1 MFKKISFLTLFLAF
15 SLTSLFF
22 APSVSA
28 ADPKLTIKDAEGY
41 GAKFLSQS
49 IADPITIEA
58 GASKT
63 VVIKF
68 KNTGTQTWS
77 DKGSHYISAYT
88 VEAKYRSSP
97 FAGKNW
103 LQKNETAKIKGIVK
117 PGGVGE
123 LTIDLKAPQ
132 KVGDY
137 TEEFHLAAENASWV
151 DKGYFFLKI
160 KVVPAKKIT
169 SPSTKDTPK
178 EDISKDTTTTPK
190 IIEKEPYQAERLL
203 QSKKD
208 VEASGGEQV
217 KMIVSFQNTG
227 SKEWKKYSILAPDM
241 GSLAGDEKIGNFAD
255 ESWKSKRVV
264 LEKTKTVKPNETIRE
279 IFYFRT
285 PKGKGEYT
293 ARFVLAA
300 DGEPLT
306 DAISEVNV
314 DVTKNA
320 PKQYKE
326 PKLKSDGIAPIEM
339 YKIKEEPYIRVGVF
353 KLENPEKDSVVFVSE
368 ESDYDVFA
376 GEEKKYTLPRG
387 QKANLSYKKNTY
399 FFKSGDEKFESE
411 NPLRFLP
418 VEDPHV
424 VFSIPN
430 LDRKIDWHKNVNFDS
445 YRGRMEY
452 RVTNDK
458 ASAYIINET
467 LLEDYVAGIA
477 ETSNGTA
484 YEFIKAQQTA
494 ARNYAYYVMSSGE
507 KYKNG
512 HFDVVAHTGD
522 QLFLGYKNEAL
533 RPRVVQATK
542 DTRGAVITYDTDKNP
557 STPNVVVITPYF
569 GNTNGK
575 TKSWTEVWGG
585 SEKPWLVPVHADY
598 DKRDKKKMY
607 GHGVGMSQRDAMI
620 RADEEKLDF
629 KQLLKYYYTDVKI
642 EKLYP

>member
-1 MFKKISFLTLFLAF
+1 MYKKISFFIFFLF
-15 SLTSLFF
+15 SLFF
-22 APSVSA
+22 TQHVFA
-28 ADPKLTIKDAEGY
+28 ADPKLTIKDPEGY
-41 GAKFLSQS
+41 SAKFLSQS

-58 GASKT
+58 GTKKT
-63 VVIKF
+63 VTIKF
-68 KNTGTQTWS
+68 KNTGTETWS
-77 DKGSHYISAYT
+77 DKGNHYLSAYT
-88 VEAKYRSSP
+88 VEPKYRSSP

-103 LQKNETAKIKGIVK
+103 LQKNETAKIKGTVK
-117 PGGVGE
+117 PGGIGE
-123 LTIDLKAPQ
+123 LTIDLTAPQ
-132 KVGDY
+132 KIGEY

-160 KVVPAKKIT
+160 KVVPAKKAT
-169 SPSTKDTPK
+169 NSETKESSK
-178 EDISKDTTTTPK
+178 EDLLKETTTTPK

-203 QSKKD
+203 QSKKE

-217 KMIVSFQNTG
+217 KLIVSFQNTG
-227 SKEWKKYSILAPDM
+227 SKEWKKYSLLAPDM

-255 ESWKSKRVV
+255 ESWESKRVV
-264 LEKTKTVKPNETIRE
+264 LEKKKIVKPNETIRE
-279 IFYFRT
+279 TFYFRT
-285 PKGKGEYT
+285 PKLKGEYT

-300 DGEPLT
+300 DGEALT
-306 DAISEVNV
+306 DAISEVNI

-320 PKQYKE
+320 PKHYKE
-326 PKLKSDGIAPIEM
+326 PRLKSDEVTAIEI
-339 YKIKEEPYIRVGVF
+339 YKIKEEPHIRVAVF
-353 KLENPEKDSVVFVSE
+353 KLEKPEKDKAIFVSD
-368 ESDYDVFA
+368 ESDYDVFI

-399 FFKSGDEKFESE
+399 FFSSESEKFESE
-411 NPLRFLP
+411 TPIRFIP
-418 VEDPHV
+418 VEDAHA

-430 LDRKIDWHKNVNFDS
+430 LERKIEWHKNMNFDS

-452 RVTNDK
+452 RVTDDK
-458 ASAYIINET
+458 EYAYIINET

-522 QLFLGYKNEAL
+522 QLFLGYKSEAL

-542 DTRGAVITYDTDKNP
+542 DTRGAVITYDTDSNP

-585 SEKPWLVPVHADY
+585 TEKPWLVPVVADY

-629 KQLLKYYYTDVKI
+629 KQLLKYYYTGVKI